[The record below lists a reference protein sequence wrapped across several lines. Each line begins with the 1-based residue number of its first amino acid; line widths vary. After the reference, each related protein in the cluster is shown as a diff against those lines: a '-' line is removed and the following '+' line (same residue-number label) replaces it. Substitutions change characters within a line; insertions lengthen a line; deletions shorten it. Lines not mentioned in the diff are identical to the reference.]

1 MSGVYRD
8 VRGVY
13 RDDQEYTEMIRN
25 TKMIRKGGGG
35 YADKIRSI
43 QR

>member
-1 MSGVYRD
+1 MDQEYTEMS
-8 VRGVY
+8 GVY

-25 TKMIRKGGGG
+25 TKMIRKGG